1 MTSPRD
7 DHEDPDDGASPGG
20 RVTGQ
25 PADEGAASSDVRR
38 GWRRWLTP
46 GSLGT
51 ALLLVIMVAAGI
63 LAAITV
69 TPSPDEEALPRPADA
84 DVVVANAAPLS
95 WDPAAIS
102 DTASA
107 QLLSQIYEGL
117 TVLDAA
123 SQVRPALAESWR
135 VEDDGRRVVFTLRE
149 GLTFSD
155 GSPLGA
161 ADVRRSWLRVLD
173 PAAPSPLSS
182 LLDDVEGA
190 AAYTRGEVPAEAVG
204 IHVDGRTLS
213 VDLQRPASFFPTVTA
228 VPSLAVVPESIEQ
241 LLQGPRADVPF
252 AASGP
257 YVPQESEPGELE
269 LRANE
274 AYWAGPPPVERIGVV
289 TDIGGRSEVATFED
303 EAVDWTR
310 ITPWDAAW
318 IRYDPTL
325 GPQLRQAQEMLV
337 EYLGFDT
344 SRPPFDDRA
353 VRRAV
358 AMAVDWPRLATLDDP
373 DAEVATSLV
382 PPGATSRGEAVGLPA
397 HDPDAARAELAA
409 AGYPGGEGFPPVSL
423 ATYGIGPAE
432 AIAHE
437 LERELGIQVQ
447 VEERSFADLSALL
460 DSDTPAIWTMAWS
473 ADYPHAHDFLGLLL
487 RSGSSANEGHWSNAA
502 YDALIDAAA
511 ATSDLAEQAQ
521 LYDEATGI
529 LREEVP
535 LVPLGYG
542 QSWALSREGLRGANV
557 SGVGLLR
564 FADLAWDR

>member
-1 MTSPRD
+1 MTSPGAG
-7 DHEDPDDGASPGG
+7 HEDPGDGASREEGVP
-20 RVTGQ
+20 GQ
-25 PADEGAASSDVRR
+25 PAAESAAPDDVRR

-51 ALLLVIMVAAGI
+51 TLLLVIMVGAGI

-69 TPSPDEEALPRPADA
+69 TPSPDEEGLPRPADA
-84 DVVVANAAPLS
+84 DVVVANAAPRS

-102 DTASA
+102 DSASA
-107 QLLSQIYEGL
+107 QLLSQVYEGL

-135 VEDDGRRVVFTLRE
+135 LEEGGRRIVFTLRD

-204 IHVDGRTLS
+204 IHADGRTLR
-213 VDLQRPASFFPTVTA
+213 VDLERPASFFPTVAA
-228 VPSLAVVPESIEQ
+228 VPSLAVVPESIDD
-241 LLQGPRADVPF
+241 LVQGPRAGVPF

-274 AYWAGPPPVERIGVV
+274 SYWAGPPPVGSIGVV
-289 TDIGGRSEVATFED
+289 TDIGGRSEVDVFED

-325 GPQLRQAQEMLV
+325 GPQLRQAQEMRA

-344 SRPPFDDRA
+344 SRPPFDDPA

-358 AMAVDWPRLATLDDP
+358 AMAVDWRRLATLDDP
-373 DAEVATSLV
+373 DALAATSIV
-382 PPGATSRGEAVGLPA
+382 PPGVAARGEAVGLPA

-409 AGYPGGEGFPPVSL
+409 AGYPDGAGFPPVSL

-437 LERELGIQVQ
+437 MERELGIEVQ
-447 VEERSFADLSALL
+447 VEERSFDDHSALL
-460 DSDTPAIWTMAWS
+460 DSDTPALWTMAWS

-487 RSGSSANEGHWSNAA
+487 RSGSSANEGRWSNAA

-511 ATSDLAEQAQ
+511 ATSDVAEQAR
-521 LYDEATGI
+521 LYDEATAI
-529 LREEVP
+529 VREEVP
-535 LVPLGYG
+535 ARPARLRPVLGAQPAG
-542 QSWALSREGLRGANV
+542 PARRGHLRRRPPALR
-557 SGVGLLR
+557 
-564 FADLAWDR
+564 